1 MTIDSLYGNLFAEY
15 ISDTDERREINLW
28 QRLTS
33 AYANK
38 VLRKL
43 QEDKEFWLSK
53 ERDGYVYVAAI
64 DEEPVIPEYDYETVA
79 AHIVEID
86 EKIVAIKHAI
96 NVVNATNV
104 IIAGDKSMTIDAL
117 LVRMAQ
123 SNKRKDML
131 DKMRKTQPKT
141 RVSSGMFSVRKS
153 APEYQYIN
161 YDMDL
166 IKKDYELIDAEIAA
180 MQIALDKFN
189 QTFEFEVE
197 V

>member
-1 MTIDSLYGNLFAEY
+1 MAKM
-15 ISDTDERREINLW
+15 
-28 QRLTS
+28 TS

-64 DEEPVIPEYDYETVA
+64 DEELVIPEYDYETVA

-104 IIAGDKSMTIDAL
+104 IIAGD
-117 LVRMAQ
+117 
-123 SNKRKDML
+123 
-131 DKMRKTQPKT
+131 
-141 RVSSGMFSVRKS
+141 
-153 APEYQYIN
+153 N
-161 YDMDL
+161 YDL
-166 IKKDYELIDAEIAA
+166 ELVKSDYERIDAEIAQ

>member
-1 MTIDSLYGNLFAEY
+1 MAKM
-15 ISDTDERREINLW
+15 
-28 QRLTS
+28 TS

-53 ERDGYVYVAAI
+53 ERDGYVYLAAI